1 MPLLTKKLCS
11 TILMSIKFNFNQS
24 GAGVSFS
31 PGVRV
36 PTMMWTPQTAKMT
49 LKPQNYPHLYNELPL
64 LTRKLCSTILMPI
77 KINFNQSGA
86 GVSFSP
92 GVGVPTMMWTPQTA
106 KIA

>member
-1 MPLLTKKLCS
+1 
-11 TILMSIKFNFNQS
+11 MSIKFNFNQS

-49 LKPQNYPHLYNELPL
+49 LKNLKFYPHLYNELQL
-64 LTRKLCSTILMPI
+64 LTRKLYSTILMPI

-92 GVGVPTMMWTPQTA
+92 GVRVPTMMLTPQTA
-106 KIA
+106 KMA